1 MRVLRCCRLSYLF
14 PIVVVPKSVW
24 MTLHG
29 GRDLQMRGR
38 SKELE
43 QLVYGSL
50 GNKINRMRRS
60 KYTQPLQ
67 RWGLS

>member
-1 MRVLRCCRLSYLF
+1 MIL
-14 PIVVVPKSVW
+14 P
-24 MTLHG
+24 G
-29 GRDLQMRGR
+29 GRDLEMRGR

-67 RWGLS
+67 RWGLY